1 MWKEHNLLIFFL
13 RNFKSSKKIPQVDSD
28 CFNLI
33 QLFSFLGLFLSSFS
47 QKYSIYGLLV
57 KQFKEELTTLMHSS
71 LAKVL
76 AVFVSVVS
84 YQVLL
89 GNGITTSINIV
100 SNLCFHSGCLCAQFI
115 YGFTIFSSV
124 HFCCCCFNLSQLSFY
139 VSLLVLSRLIKKLYF
154 SQYFSL

>member
-1 MWKEHNLLIFFL
+1 MWQEHSLLIFFL
-13 RNFKSSKKIPQVDSD
+13 MNFKSSKKIPPVDPD
-28 CFNLI
+28 CFNRI
-33 QLFSFLGLFLSSFS
+33 QILSFWGLFLSSFS
-47 QKYSIYGLLV
+47 QKYTIYGLSV
-57 KQFKEELTTLMHSS
+57 KQFKEKLTTLIHSS

-115 YGFTIFSSV
+115 YGFTIFSSE
-124 HFCCCCFNLSQLSFY
+124 HFCCCCCFNLSQLSFY
-139 VSLLVLSRLIKKLYF
+139 VSPLFL
-154 SQYFSL
+154 